1 MSLAQLLTERVKIR
15 YFRQLE
21 NSSAI

>member
-1 MSLAQLLTERVKIR
+1 MSLAKLLTERVEIR